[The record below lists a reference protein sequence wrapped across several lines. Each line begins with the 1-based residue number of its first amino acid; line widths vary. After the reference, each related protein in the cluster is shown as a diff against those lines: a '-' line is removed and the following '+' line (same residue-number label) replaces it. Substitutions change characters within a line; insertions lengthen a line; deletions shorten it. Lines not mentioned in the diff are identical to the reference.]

1 MLMPAEEL
9 VDRARAGDTDAFGAL
24 VDPFR
29 RELQRHC
36 YRLLGSVHDAE
47 DLLQETL
54 LAAWRG
60 LEQFEGRASVRTW
73 LYRIATHRCLNAL
86 RDRQRRAPRQPPEP
100 PFAAPPPTRRNEP
113 RWYEPYPDALLDD
126 LADTEPGP
134 AARYETKETIEL
146 AFIAGLQQLRP
157 RQRAALVLRDVLGFR
172 TDEVATLL
180 GTSPSAVASAL
191 QRARATLA
199 ATDALPP
206 PGDGPTDTE
215 RDLPSEA
222 GATDTERERTLA
234 QRFAAAF
241 AADDVDGVVKLLSAD
256 AWLTMPPSPLAYQ
269 GLAAIAAFLRASAAW
284 RAGRHFRLLPTRA
297 NTQPAFG
304 LYVAP
309 SALYVAPPAAATPVA
324 DAVGLIVLR
333 LTPDGQHIAAITR
346 FLFGDPAQMIPFGL
360 PTHMSL

>member
-1 MLMPAEEL
+1 MLLPAEEL
-9 VDRARAGDTDAFGAL
+9 VDRARGGDADAFGAL

-86 RDRQRRAPRQPPEP
+86 RARQRRAPRQPPEP

-146 AFIAGLQQLRP
+146 AFIVGLQQLRP

-172 TDEVATLL
+172 TDEVASLL

-199 ATDALPP
+199 ASDALPP
-206 PGDGPTDTE
+206 PG
-215 RDLPSEA
+215 A
-222 GATDTERERTLA
+222 VATDTQRERALA
-234 QRFAAAF
+234 QQFAAAF

-269 GLAAIAAFLRASAAW
+269 GPAAIAAFLHASAAW
-284 RAGRHFRLLPTRA
+284 RAGRHFRLLPTQA

-309 SALYVAPPAAATPVA
+309 PAAAPIVA
-324 DAVGLIVLR
+324 EAVGLVVLR
-333 LTPDGQHIAAITR
+333 LTPDGQRIAAIVR
-346 FLFGDPAQMIPFGL
+346 FLFDDPAQMIPFGL
-360 PTHMSL
+360 PTYISL

>member
-1 MLMPAEEL
+1 MLVPAEPL
-9 VDRARAGDTDAFGAL
+9 VDRVRGGDADAFGAL

-29 RELQRHC
+29 RELQLHC

-60 LEQFEGRASVRTW
+60 REQFQGRASLRTW

-86 RDRQRRAPRQPPEP
+86 RDNRRRAPRQPPEP
-100 PFAAPPPTRRNEP
+100 PFAAPAPTRRTPP

-126 LADTEPGP
+126 LADAEPGP
-134 AARYETKETIEL
+134 AARYESKETITL
-146 AFIAGLQQLRP
+146 AFIAGLLQLSP

-172 TDEVATLL
+172 TDEAASIL

-199 ATDALPP
+199 TTDALAP
-206 PGDGPTDTE
+206 PGADVADTAPG
-215 RDLPSEA
+215 RA
-222 GATDTERERTLA
+222 LA
-234 QRFAAAF
+234 QRFAEVF
-241 AADDVDGVVKLLSAD
+241 AADDVDAVVTLLTDD

-269 GLAAIAAFLRASAAW
+269 GRAAIAAFLRASAAW

-297 NTQPAFG
+297 NAQPAFG
-304 LYVAP
+304 LYVAEAHG
-309 SALYVAPPAAATPVA
+309 STPA
-324 DAVGLIVLR
+324 DGVGLVVLGVSA
-333 LTPDGQHIAAITR
+333 DGRSIATVTR
-346 FLFGDPAQMIPFGL
+346 FLFDDAARMIAFGL
-360 PTHMSL
+360 PAQLSL

>member
-146 AFIAGLQQLRP
+146 AFIVGLQQLRP

-172 TDEVATLL
+172 TDEVASLL

-199 ATDALPP
+199 ASDALPP
-206 PGDGPTDTE
+206 PG
-215 RDLPSEA
+215 A
-222 GATDTERERTLA
+222 VATDTQRERALA
-234 QRFAAAF
+234 QQFAAAF

-269 GLAAIAAFLRASAAW
+269 GPPAIAAFLHASAAW
-284 RAGRHFRLLPTRA
+284 RAGRHFRLLPTQA

-309 SALYVAPPAAATPVA
+309 PAAAPIVA
-324 DAVGLIVLR
+324 EAVGLVVLR
-333 LTPDGQHIAAITR
+333 LTPDGQRIAAIVR
-346 FLFGDPAQMIPFGL
+346 FLFDDPAQMIPFGL
-360 PTHMSL
+360 PTYISL